1 MLVRVHGE
9 AVGRGDRS
17 RYGGRANPRH
27 FDRDA
32 RLGAGGKVPEQ
43 SAQRQRD
50 AGLAAIAR
58 VPGTRRSALIFRAR
72 SLSCLVAHD
81 GRNADDEMNRPNKR
95 RPDMGG
101 GIGMP
106 THRPG
111 AHNCGHYARIRL
123 IGRSALNWP

>member
-58 VPGTRRSALIFRAR
+58 VPG
-72 SLSCLVAHD
+72 HD
-81 GRNADDEMNRPNKR
+81 GPHKYSGHARYRAWLLM
-95 RPDMGG
+95 MAGT
-101 GIGMP
+101 P
-106 THRPG
+106 TTR
-111 AHNCGHYARIRL
+111 
-123 IGRSALNWP
+123 